1 MNTLR
6 AALKE
11 KDQRL
16 KEKDQR
22 LSALEAKLDSF
33 SHEQKDGGNKRK
45 KTAKKNEKECNYCKK
60 AGKWFQGHD
69 EPEFWHKKRDEA
81 EAALLA
87 IKERR
92 ERAVK
97 GR

>member
-1 MNTLR
+1 M
-6 AALKE
+6 ASLKV
-11 KDQRL
+11 
-16 KEKDQR
+16 
-22 LSALEAKLDSF
+22 
-33 SHEQKDGGNKRK
+33 KRK

-60 AGKWFQGHD
+60 TGKWFQVHD
-69 EPEFWHKKRDEA
+69 ESECWHKKKDET

-97 GR
+97 GRQATKSDKWCEEWARSG